1 MSDTFGL
8 YEAWQRDQRLAKQA
22 VSEASERC
30 EEYARAEAAYYAAKA
45 ATAMALK
52 ADGEPVTYI
61 QTIVK
66 GHPDVNPKLFEYT
79 LAEGKYRAA
88 HKAIDVYRDA
98 MNQSF
103 QEYKRSMSEIGDY
116 R

>member
-1 MSDTFGL
+1 MDETL
-8 YEAWQRDQRLAKQA
+8 YQGWQNDVRLAKQA
-22 VSEASERC
+22 VAEASERC

-45 ATAMALK
+45 KAAIEMK

-61 QTIVK
+61 QTVVK
-66 GHPDVNPKLFEYT
+66 GVPEVSEALFHYT

-98 MNQSF
+98 MNQSY
-103 QEYKRSMSEIGDY
+103 QEYKRSMMGDTI
-116 R
+116 